1 MRSSILLCVIFIYQL
16 TGVSSLRSLSVEDF
30 IDRVLF
36 RTQQN
41 LYRRLTKGW
50 SIFLGTSLKA
60 DNGTFIPLGTD
71 NFATGVGVHYKL
83 KRDGE
88 CDTKVESSINTLQCP
103 VIFDQFKVILP
114 RFHGD
119 GGKQYI
125 LRVVMKVKVVLWN
138 PRGSSFLS
146 YKRFTNTRTTYT
158 MTDSN
163 NVIVIETPA
172 RYSLSLKSTRNL
184 RGVMWSRLE
193 DFLTNGDFYHS
204 LTTALSGVPKPSD
217 FHR

>member
-1 MRSSILLCVIFIYQL
+1 MRSNILLCVIFIYQL
-16 TGVSSLRSLSVEDF
+16 TGVSSLRSLSAEDF
-30 IDRVLF
+30 IDRILF
-36 RTQQN
+36 RIQQN

-50 SIFLGTSLKA
+50 SIFLGTSLQA
-60 DNGTFIPLGTD
+60 DNGTLIPLGID
-71 NFATGVGVHYKL
+71 NFALGVGVHYKL

-88 CDTKVESSINTLQCP
+88 CNTKEESSKNTLQCP

-204 LTTALSGVPKPSD
+204 LTYSLEWSSEAL
-217 FHR
+217 

>member
-1 MRSSILLCVIFIYQL
+1 MRSNILLCVIYISQL
-16 TGVSSLRSLSVEDF
+16 TGVSSLRSLSEEDF

-50 SIFLGTSLKA
+50 SVFLGTSLEA
-60 DNGTFIPLGTD
+60 DNGTLIPLGRD

-83 KRDGE
+83 KRNGE
-88 CDTKVESSINTLQCP
+88 CYTKLEISKNTLQCP
-103 VIFDQFKVILP
+103 LMLDQFRVTLP

-119 GGKQYI
+119 GGVQYM
-125 LRVVMKVKVVLWN
+125 LRVAVEFKIVLWN
-138 PRGSSFLS
+138 PTGSPFLS
-146 YKRFTNTRTTYT
+146 YKRLMTTRTTYT

-163 NVIVIETPA
+163 NVIVTETPA
-172 RYSLSLKSTRNL
+172 RYSLSPKSTRNL
-184 RGVMWSRLE
+184 RGVMGSRLQAFFT
-193 DFLTNGDFYHS
+193 DGDFYLS
-204 LTTALSGVPKPSD
+204 LTTALRGVPKPSD